1 MIIKRN
7 KPLYWVSENLDLD
20 QKEVSPGIP
29 RNFLVQSK
37 AIDGKTK
44 RIQLFDS
51 LDDAIS
57 VYSLGGKNL
66 EGVVLGVYRP
76 RHIREDN
83 KIEPGLSNIPYS
95 ETLSGNEYWSLIPLE
110 MIKIADIRIDKKTDD
125 MSFRSG
131 GRSLKAA
138 FIKEGKLG
146 KYSWTEILPGW
157 DKKGKTKKL

>member
-20 QKEVSPGIP
+20 QKEINPGIP
-29 RNFLVQSK
+29 RNFLTQGKS
-37 AIDGKTK
+37 IDGKTK

-76 RHIREDN
+76 RHIEEDR
-83 KIEPGLSNIPYS
+83 KIEPGQSNTPYS
-95 ETLSGNEYWSLIPLE
+95 EILSGNEYWCLIPLE
-110 MIKIADIRIDKKTDD
+110 MIKIADIKIDKKTGDK
-125 MSFRSG
+125 SFRSG
-131 GRSLKAA
+131 SRSLKTA
-138 FIKEGKLG
+138 FVKEGKLG
-146 KYSWTEILPGW
+146 KYTWTEILPEW